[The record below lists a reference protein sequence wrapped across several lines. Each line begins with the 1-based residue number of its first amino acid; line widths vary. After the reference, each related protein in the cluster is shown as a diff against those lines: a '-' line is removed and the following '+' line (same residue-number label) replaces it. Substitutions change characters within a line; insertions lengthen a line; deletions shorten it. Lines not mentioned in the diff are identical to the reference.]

1 MNEQQEKGGALNLEL
16 LPCFGSG
23 RELTP
28 AEQALQRQVAA
39 LEERLEQMRL
49 SRRVLMRILER
60 TEQDRRVELENL
72 RRENDRLRKKN
83 YFLARLSW
91 ENIRQ
96 RRQ

>member
-23 RELTP
+23 REQSP

-83 YFLARLSW
+83 YLLARLSW